1 MAKKAQKKVNLVAVI
16 LLSIC
21 LAAYTLMYLSERFHL
36 DGIPTLSQFR
46 DFLDGKSTSLADIPE
61 NTDCSVHFIDVGQGD
76 CSLIL
81 SDGAAILIDAGEN
94 DKGGIVLDY
103 LKKLGIT
110 KLDLVIGTHPHSDH
124 IGGLDTVIEGVSV
137 EKVLLPRIPD
147 EIVPTTK
154 TYTDLLTAVADNGLK
169 VTAAKPGDSYTFG
182 AGELTILGPN
192 RAYDDLNNMSVVCRF
207 DYGTN
212 SFLFTG
218 DMETT
223 AESDVLEQWG
233 DELPAD
239 VLKVGH
245 HGSTTSTGKA
255 FYRAVS
261 PEYCVILV
269 GDGNDYGHP
278 HAKTLKTLSSNE
290 AEIYRTDFQGSI
302 VFSVIEDGL
311 RISTE
316 K

>member
-1 MAKKAQKKVNLVAVI
+1 MAKKVQKKVNLVAVI

-46 DFLDGKSTSLADIPE
+46 DFLDGKSASLADIPE
-61 NTDCSVHFIDVGQGD
+61 NIDCSVHFIDVGQGD

-124 IGGLDTVIEGVSV
+124 IGGLDTVIEGIPV

-147 EIVPTTK
+147 EIVPTTR
-154 TYTDLLTAVADNGLK
+154 TYTDLLAAVADKGLK

-182 AGELTILGPN
+182 VGKLTILGPN
-192 RAYDDLNNMSVVCRF
+192 RTYDNLNNMSVVCRF
-207 DYGTN
+207 DYGIHG
-212 SFLFTG
+212 FLFTG
-218 DMETT
+218 DMETA
-223 AESDVLEQWG
+223 AESDVLEQWS
-233 DELPAD
+233 DELPAE

-255 FYRAVS
+255 FYRTVN

-290 AEIYRTDFQGSI
+290 AEVYRTDFQGSI
-302 VFSVIEDGL
+302 VFSVAEDEF